1 MRNDIIIYFGS
12 LITVTVTYFFLLM
25 IYRKIYES
33 KNTHISL
40 KILMCV
46 AAVAIMILIHS
57 FHNSYVNFIY
67 LVLSSQLLCC
77 LMFKIPIKK
86 SLFHTLFYCI
96 LTTFGD
102 ILTVVFMSVITKN
115 TPSEALSD
123 IEIMFVSC
131 LIYIL
136 IVFLIYR
143 IYSAI
148 LEDKEI
154 FSLRAK
160 EIAFIVFLTAF
171 EFFIMYCLTQSEATV
186 NGKTLIII
194 VAGFVVLNIY
204 AAYIVNAVAK
214 GYKDKYELEAIK
226 MQNKIQSNHYEEL
239 NNRYIET
246 KCMIHDIEK
255 HISAIE
261 NLSKRRN
268 LTEADQY
275 TVKLRDELKRYKN
288 IFECSNKILSAVMS
302 QKISI
307 AESKGITVTTDIE
320 NLTLDF
326 MDETDIT
333 SIFAN
338 LMDNAIEA
346 CENVEKDKIISLKMC
361 KINDFIYIDLIN
373 SFSGNIVKSNGK
385 YATTKYGHKGYGL
398 VSIQMAIEKYN
409 GYMITDQ
416 EDQKFISEI
425 LIPTE

>member
-1 MRNDIIIYFGS
+1 MKNSIIMNLGS
-12 LITVTVTYFFLLM
+12 LITVAVTYFFLLL
-25 IYRKIYES
+25 IYKKIYES
-33 KNTHISL
+33 KKIHLLL
-40 KILMCV
+40 KIMICV
-46 AAVAIMILIHS
+46 SAVAIMILIHS
-57 FHNSYVNFIY
+57 IHNSYINFVY
-67 LVLSSQLLCC
+67 LVLSSQALCS
-77 LMFKIPIKK
+77 LMYKIPIKK
-86 SLFHTLFYCI
+86 SLPHNLFYCI
-96 LTTFGD
+96 VTTFGD

-115 TPSEALSD
+115 TLSEVLSD
-123 IEIMFVSC
+123 IEVMLISC

-143 IYSAI
+143 VYGTF
-148 LEDKEI
+148 LESKEI
-154 FSLRAK
+154 LSLRLK
-160 EIAFIVFLTAF
+160 ETVFIVFLTAF
-171 EFFIMYCLTQSEATV
+171 EFFIMYCLTQSKVSV

-194 VAGFVVLNIY
+194 VTGFVVLNVY
-204 AAYIVNAVAK
+204 TAYIVNAVAI

-239 NNRYIET
+239 NNKYIET
-246 KCMIHDIEK
+246 QCMIHDIEK

-261 NLSKRRN
+261 SLSKRN
-268 LTEADQY
+268 NFAEADQY
-275 TVKLRDELKRYKN
+275 TLKLRDELKRYKN

-307 AESKGITVTTDIE
+307 AESKGITVTTEIE

-346 CENVEKDKIISLKMC
+346 CEEVKKDKSISIKMR

-373 SFSGNIVKSNGK
+373 SFSGDIVKSNGK
-385 YATTKYGHKGYGL
+385 YATTKDGHKGYGL

-416 EDQKFISEI
+416 ENQKFISEI
-425 LIPTE
+425 LIPIN

>member
-171 EFFIMYCLTQSEATV
+171 EFFKETQMS
-186 NGKTLIII
+186 KYIRIII
-194 VAGFVVLNIY
+194 TKYDHIVYKSIDYDIFDFINSSNAKVVSI
-204 AAYIVNAVAK
+204 
-214 GYKDKYELEAIK
+214 D
-226 MQNKIQSNHYEEL
+226 KIQSNHYEEL